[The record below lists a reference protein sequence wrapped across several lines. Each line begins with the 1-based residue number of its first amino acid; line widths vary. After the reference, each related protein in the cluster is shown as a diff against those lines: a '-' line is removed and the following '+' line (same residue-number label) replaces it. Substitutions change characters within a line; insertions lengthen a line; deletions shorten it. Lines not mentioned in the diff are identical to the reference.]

1 MPTFREKIVSSVDD
15 HWFVPCEDG
24 IVWVKNE
31 AVNIKMEIS
40 HYKKTGWAAAFLQY
54 PDVGGGTVE
63 GLYLI
68 PASDVAK
75 VKGGDFDCNSYSQ
88 RQMIASWHD
97 DRADDARNDE
107 FTTQKPR
114 HFGLNDCAHFVT
126 QSLRAG
132 DIHVET
138 PSVPTLFNSL
148 RARRDTKTLA
158 KTVTPDLAQNTID
171 SGIMQ
176 EGDVIIYSTG
186 TTHHHHS
193 VVYMDNGQV
202 AMHTWANHP
211 DNPKNNGDWQL
222 DGLDSKE
229 RVTLIHFAI
238 DDTPIPPDSD
248 MLGWWK
254 ISWGGQEFFYFFEKN
269 GHVLWSPKEPKNHKL
284 AIAVP
289 GGRGYWFQD
298 TDRVAICWTE
308 SGTFEE
314 LPIGPGGIGTHL
326 DGTRNGDIP
335 IDADQ
340 LN

>member
-1 MPTFREKIVSSVDD
+1 MPLFRDNIVSFADD
-15 HWFVPCEDG
+15 HWFVPCSDD

-31 AVNIKMEIS
+31 AVNIKAEIR
-40 HYKKTGWAAAFLQY
+40 HYKKDGWAAAFLRY
-54 PDVGGGTVE
+54 ADVAGGTVE

-75 VKGGDFDCNSYSQ
+75 VQGGDFDCNSYPN

-97 DRADDARNDE
+97 NAADDSRNDE
-107 FTTQKPR
+107 VKTQKPR

-138 PSVPTLFNSL
+138 PSVPTLFDRL

-158 KTVTPDLAQNTID
+158 KTVKPELAQNTID

-176 EGDVIIYSTG
+176 AGDVIIYSKG
-186 TTHHHHS
+186 TTDHHHS

-211 DNPKNNGDWQL
+211 DNPNTGGDWHL
-222 DGLDSKE
+222 DGLGADE
-229 RVTLIHFAI
+229 RVTLIHFGS
-238 DDTPIPPDSD
+238 DDMPIPADSD

-254 ISWGGQEFFYFFEKN
+254 VSWAGHDFFYHFDRT
-269 GHVLWSPKEPKNHKL
+269 GHVLWTAKEPKNHKL
-284 AIAVP
+284 SIAVP
-289 GGRGYWFQD
+289 NGRGYWFQD
-298 TDRVAICWTE
+298 MERVAICWTD

-314 LPIGPGGIGTHL
+314 LRIGPAGINMHL
-326 DGTRNGDIP
+326 DGMRNQNIP
-335 IDADQ
+335 LDADK
-340 LN
+340 L